1 LKAPRAS
8 RFSLWGRPSS
18 TSRDPSRQVRRG
30 TVMHGGTGQPV
41 SQAKGT
47 PRRRP
52 RSPRPCGRRSDP
64 HPPGSETLLRVPRRR
79 RHALRKQY
87 VLRACTRRHRHV
99 DICAASAHTRFAW
112 GHEKPSSQEMELPVP
127 GSAGR
132 RTWMA
137 TDVSNTS
144 SNEASKGSI
153 FLRGAS
159 ALTNSFS
166 LAGARELA
174 RGSYHEEAG

>member
-1 LKAPRAS
+1 
-8 RFSLWGRPSS
+8 
-18 TSRDPSRQVRRG
+18 
-30 TVMHGGTGQPV
+30 
-41 SQAKGT
+41 
-47 PRRRP
+47 
-52 RSPRPCGRRSDP
+52 
-64 HPPGSETLLRVPRRR
+64 
-79 RHALRKQY
+79 
-87 VLRACTRRHRHV
+87 
-99 DICAASAHTRFAW
+99 
-112 GHEKPSSQEMELPVP
+112 MELPVP